1 MGHLAKGIFMSGI
14 VVVGAQWGDE
24 GKGKL
29 IDVFAEK
36 ADMVVRYQ
44 GGANAG
50 HTLVVNGKK
59 TVLHLVPSGVL
70 RPETTCVI
78 APGVVIDV
86 FSIRDEIR
94 KLKDSGYLQNPK
106 QLMIADTATII
117 LPYHKALDAAR
128 EAALSDGK
136 IGTTGKGIGPAYE
149 DRASRRAV
157 LFGDIFDR
165 ETLKAKIE
173 LALREKNF
181 MLENYYKAEGFKVET
196 LLKDLSDVAEELAP
210 YRTKDASLFINKT
223 LKSGKRVLFEG
234 AQGTMLDIMHG
245 TYPFVTSSSTLSA
258 NACVS
263 AGIGPMNIQK
273 VIGVFKAYATRVG
286 GGSFPTELTDEVG
299 QKIQADG
306 HEFGST
312 TGRAR
317 RCGWLDLVA
326 LKYAIRVNGITNLA
340 MMKLDVLTG
349 HDRIGVCT
357 AYKING
363 EVITE
368 LPTSPYELEKVEPVI
383 EWLPGWKEDLT
394 KIKTLSDLPRPT
406 TNYIDYLGSQLGT
419 PIDVISIG
427 PGREQTLWV
436 KPLFNN

>member
-1 MGHLAKGIFMSGI
+1 MSGV

-50 HTLVVNGKK
+50 HTLVVNGQK
-59 TVLHLVPSGVL
+59 TVLHLVPSGIL

-78 APGVVIDV
+78 ASGVVIDV
-86 FSIRDEIR
+86 FSIRDEIK
-94 KLKDSGYLQNPK
+94 KLKDTGFLQNPK
-106 QLMIADTATII
+106 QLLISDTATLI

-149 DRASRRAV
+149 DRASRRAI
-157 LFGDIFDR
+157 LFGDLFDKDN
-165 ETLKAKIE
+165 LKKKLE
-173 LALREKNF
+173 LALTEKNF
-181 MLENYYKAEGFKVET
+181 MLENYYKGSTFKADD
-196 LLKDLSDVAEELAP
+196 LIKDLLAVAEELAP
-210 YRTKDASLFINKT
+210 YRTKDTSLFISKS

-234 AQGTMLDIMHG
+234 AQGTMLDILHG
-245 TYPFVTSSSTLSA
+245 TYPFVTSSSTLAS
-258 NACVS
+258 NACAS
-263 AGIGPMNIQK
+263 AGIGPASIQK
-273 VIGVFKAYATRVG
+273 VIGVFKAYTTRVG
-286 GGSFPTELTDEVG
+286 SGPFPTELNDEIG
-299 QKIQADG
+299 KKIQADG

-312 TGRAR
+312 TGRSR

-357 AYKING
+357 AYKLNG
-363 EVITE
+363 EIITD

-383 EWLPGWKEDLT
+383 EWIPGWTQDLT
-394 KIKTLSDLPRPT
+394 KVKTLSDLPRPT

-419 PIDVISIG
+419 PIDVISVG

>member
-1 MGHLAKGIFMSGI
+1 MSGI

-29 IDVFAEK
+29 VDVFAEK

-50 HTLVVNGKK
+50 HTLVVNGEK
-59 TVLHLVPSGVL
+59 TILHLVPSGIL
-70 RPETTCVI
+70 RPDTTCVI
-78 APGVVIDV
+78 ASGVVIDV
-86 FSIRDEIR
+86 FGIRDEIN
-94 KLKDSGYLQNPK
+94 KLKKNGLLTNPK
-106 QLMIADTATII
+106 QLLISDTATII

-128 EAALSDGK
+128 EAALSADAK

-149 DRASRRAV
+149 DRASRRAI
-157 LFGDIFDR
+157 LLGDIFDAS
-165 ETLKAKIE
+165 TLKAKLE
-173 LALREKNF
+173 LALTEKNH
-181 MLENYYKAEGFKVET
+181 MLANFYKVPTFNVDD
-196 LLKDLSDVAEELAP
+196 LMKDLAAVAEELAP
-210 YRTKDASLFINKT
+210 YRLRDCSLLVNKS
-223 LKSGKRVLFEG
+223 LKAGKRVMFEG
-234 AQGTMLDIMHG
+234 AQGTMLDILHG
-245 TYPFVTSSSTLSA
+245 TYPFVTSSSTLAS
-258 NACVS
+258 NACAS
-263 AGIGPMNIQK
+263 AGVGPTSVQK
-273 VIGVFKAYATRVG
+273 VIGVFKAYTTRVG
-286 GGSFPTELTDEVG
+286 GGPFPTELHDEIG
-299 QKIQADG
+299 KKIQTEG

-357 AYKING
+357 AYKLNG
-363 EVITE
+363 ETITE
-368 LPTSPYELEKVEPVI
+368 LPTSPYDLEKVEPVI
-383 EWLPGWKEDLT
+383 EWIPGWKEDLT
-394 KIKTLSDLPRPT
+394 KIKSLLDLPRPA
-406 TNYIDYLGSQLGT
+406 TNFIDYVGAQLGT

>member
-1 MGHLAKGIFMSGI
+1 MAGI

-50 HTLVVNGKK
+50 HTLVVNGQK

-70 RPETTCVI
+70 RPDTTCVI
-78 APGVVIDV
+78 ASGVVIDV
-86 FSIRDEIR
+86 FAIRDEIK
-94 KLKDSGYLQNPK
+94 KLRDNGFLSNPK
-106 QLMIADTATII
+106 QLLISDTAAII

-128 EAALSDGK
+128 EAALSDNK

-149 DRASRRAV
+149 DRAARRAI
-157 LFGDIFDR
+157 LLGDIYDQKSLR
-165 ETLKAKIE
+165 AKVE

-181 MLENYYKAEGFKVET
+181 MLENYYKVPSFNLDDIMTSLVSIAE
-196 LLKDLSDVAEELAP
+196 DLAP
-210 YRTKDASLFINKT
+210 YRCKDTSLFVSKA
-223 LKSGKRVLFEG
+223 LKAGKRVLFEG
-234 AQGTMLDIMHG
+234 AQGTMLDINHG
-245 TYPFVTSSSTLSA
+245 TYPFVTSSSTLSS
-258 NACVS
+258 NACAS
-263 AGIGPMNIQK
+263 TGIGPMSIQK

-286 GGSFPTELTDEVG
+286 SGPFPTELSDEIG
-299 QKIQADG
+299 KKIQAEG
-306 HEFGST
+306 HEFGAT
-312 TGRAR
+312 TGRPR

-357 AYKING
+357 AYKLNG
-363 EVITE
+363 ETITE
-368 LPTSPYELEKVEPVI
+368 LPTSPHELEKVEPVI
-383 EWLPGWKEDLT
+383 EWIPGWKEDLT
-394 KIKTLSDLPRPT
+394 KVKTLSDLPRPT

>member
-1 MGHLAKGIFMSGI
+1 MAGI

-29 IDVFAEK
+29 VDVFAEK

-50 HTLVVNGKK
+50 HTLVVNGVK
-59 TVLHLVPSGVL
+59 TVLHLVPSGIL
-70 RPETTCVI
+70 RQDTQCVI
-78 APGVVIDV
+78 ASGVVIDV
-86 FSIRDEIR
+86 FSIRDEIK
-94 KLKDSGYLQNPK
+94 KLRASGYLENAK
-106 QLMIADTATII
+106 QLMISDTAAII

-128 EAALSDGK
+128 EASLSKDAK

-157 LFGDIFDR
+157 LFGDIFDQQ
-165 ETLKAKIE
+165 TLRAKIE

-181 MLENYYKAEGFKVET
+181 ILENYYKAPTFNIDEIMRSLAE
-196 LLKDLSDVAEELAP
+196 VAEDLAP
-210 YRTKDASLFINKT
+210 YRCRDTSLVVGKQ
-223 LKSGKRVLFEG
+223 LKAGKRVLFEG
-234 AQGTMLDIMHG
+234 AQGTMLDILHG
-245 TYPFVTSSSTLSA
+245 TYPFVTSSSTLAS
-258 NACVS
+258 NACAS
-263 AGIGPMNIQK
+263 AGIGPTNIQK
-273 VIGVFKAYATRVG
+273 VIGVFKAYTTRVG
-286 GGSFPTELTDEVG
+286 GGPFPTELTNEVG
-299 QKIQADG
+299 AKIQADG
-306 HEFGST
+306 HEFGAT
-312 TGRAR
+312 TGRPR

-326 LKYAIRVNGITNLA
+326 LKYAIRINGITNLA

-357 AYKING
+357 AYKVNG
-363 EVITE
+363 ELVTE

-383 EWLPGWKEDLT
+383 EWIQGWKEDLT
-394 KIKTLSDLPRPT
+394 KVKTLSDLPRPT

-419 PIDVISIG
+419 PIDVISVG

>member
-1 MGHLAKGIFMSGI
+1 MPGI

-50 HTLVVNGKK
+50 HTLVVNGQK
-59 TVLHLVPSGVL
+59 TVLHLVPSGIL
-70 RPETTCVI
+70 HPETTCVI

-86 FSIRDEIR
+86 FAIRDEIR
-94 KLKDSGYLQNPK
+94 KLKDSGYLQNSK
-106 QLMIADTATII
+106 QLMISDTATII

-157 LFGDIFDR
+157 LFGDIFNK
-165 ETLKAKIE
+165 ETLKAKVE

-181 MLENYYKAEGFKVET
+181 MLENYYKSQGFKVDDIVR
-196 LLKDLSDVAEELAP
+196 DLTALADELAP
-210 YRTKDASLFINKT
+210 YRIKDTSLFISKT

-258 NACVS
+258 NACAS

-286 GGSFPTELTDEVG
+286 GGPFPTELTDEVG

-306 HEFGST
+306 NEFGST
-312 TGRAR
+312 TGRPR

-363 EVITE
+363 EIITE

-383 EWLPGWKEDLT
+383 EWIPGWKEDLS
-394 KIKTLSDLPRPT
+394 KVKTLSDLPRPT

-419 PIDVISIG
+419 PIDVISVG

>member
-1 MGHLAKGIFMSGI
+1 MAGV

-29 IDVFAEK
+29 VDVFAEK
-36 ADMVVRYQ
+36 ADMVVRFQ

-50 HTLVVNGKK
+50 HTLVVNGQK
-59 TVLHLVPSGVL
+59 TILHLVPSGIL
-70 RPETTCVI
+70 RPDTTCVVTS
-78 APGVVIDV
+78 GVVIDV
-86 FSIRDEIR
+86 FGMLNEIR
-94 KLKDSGYLQNPK
+94 GLKASGLLQNPK
-106 QLMIADTATII
+106 QLMISDTATVI

-128 EAALSDGK
+128 EASLTADGK

-149 DRASRRAV
+149 DRASRRAI
-157 LFGDIFDR
+157 LFGDLFDR
-165 ETLKAKIE
+165 STLKAKLE

-181 MLENYYKAEGFKVET
+181 MLENYYKGDTFNVDT
-196 LLKDLSDVAEELAP
+196 LMKDLDSVTEELAP
-210 YRTKDASLFINKT
+210 YRAKDCSLIISKA
-223 LKSGKRVLFEG
+223 LKANKRVLFEG
-234 AQGTMLDIMHG
+234 AQGTMLDILHG
-245 TYPFVTSSSTLSA
+245 TYPFVTSSSTLSGS
-258 NACVS
+258 ACIG
-263 AGIGPMNIQK
+263 AGIGPTNMQQ
-273 VIGVFKAYATRVG
+273 VIGVFKAYTTRVG
-286 GGSFPTELTDEVG
+286 GGPFPTELKDDIG
-299 QKIQADG
+299 AKIQSDG
-306 HEFGST
+306 KEFGST

-317 RCGWLDLVA
+317 RCGWIDLVA

-349 HDRIGVCT
+349 HERIGVCV

-363 EVITE
+363 ETVTE

-383 EWLPGWKEDLT
+383 EWIPGWTQDIS

-406 TNYIDYLGSQLGT
+406 TSYIDYIGSQLGT
-419 PIDVISIG
+419 PIDVISVG

>member
-1 MGHLAKGIFMSGI
+1 MSGI

-50 HTLVVNGKK
+50 HTLVVNGQK
-59 TVLHLVPSGVL
+59 TILHLVPSGVL
-70 RPETTCVI
+70 RPDTTCVI
-78 APGVVIDV
+78 TSGVVIDV
-86 FSIRDEIR
+86 FGIRDEING
-94 KLKDSGYLQNPK
+94 LIASGLLQNPK
-106 QLMIADTATII
+106 QLLISDTATII
-117 LPYHKALDAAR
+117 LPYHKAMDAAR
-128 EAALSDGK
+128 EAALQDGK

-157 LFGDIFDR
+157 LFGDLFSP
-165 ETLKAKIE
+165 ETLKAKLE

-181 MLENYYKAEGFKVET
+181 MLENYYKAPTFKLDE
-196 LLKDLSDVAEELAP
+196 LLADLAKVAEDLAP
-210 YRTKDASLFINKT
+210 YRAKDTSLLISKG
-223 LKSGKRVLFEG
+223 LKSGKRVMFEG
-234 AQGTMLDIMHG
+234 AQGTMLDVLHG

-263 AGIGPMNIQK
+263 AGIGPMSIQK
-273 VIGVFKAYATRVG
+273 VIGVFKAYTTRVG
-286 GGSFPTELTDEVG
+286 SGPFPTELSDEIG
-299 QKIQADG
+299 KKIQADG

-317 RCGWLDLVA
+317 RCGWIDLVA

-357 AYKING
+357 AYKLNG
-363 EVITE
+363 ETITE
-368 LPTSPYELEKVEPVI
+368 LPTSPWELSKVEPVI
-383 EWLPGWKEDLT
+383 EWVPGWTQDLT
-394 KIKTLSDLPRPT
+394 KVKTLSDLPRPA
-406 TNYIDYLGSQLGT
+406 TNYIDYIGSQLGT

>member
-1 MGHLAKGIFMSGI
+1 MSGV

-50 HTLVVNGKK
+50 HTLVVNGQK
-59 TVLHLVPSGVL
+59 TILHLVPSGIL
-70 RPETTCVI
+70 RAETTCVI
-78 APGVVIDV
+78 ASGVVIDV
-86 FSIRDEIR
+86 FAISKEIQG
-94 KLKDSGYLQNPK
+94 LKASGLLQNPK
-106 QLMIADTATII
+106 QLMISDTATVI

-128 EAALSDGK
+128 ESALSDEK

-149 DRASRRAV
+149 DRASRRAI
-157 LFGDIFDR
+157 LFGDLFDR
-165 ETLKAKIE
+165 DSLRKKLE

-181 MLENYYKAEGFKVET
+181 ILENYYKSTPFNIDEI
-196 LLKDLSDVAEELAP
+196 LKDLEAVTEELAP
-210 YRTKDASLFINKT
+210 YRAKDCSLFISKN
-223 LKSGKRVLFEG
+223 LKAGKRVLFEG
-234 AQGTMLDIMHG
+234 AQGTMLDVLHG
-245 TYPFVTSSSTLSA
+245 TYPFVTSSSTLSS
-258 NACVS
+258 NACAS
-263 AGIGPMNIQK
+263 TGIGPMSVNK
-273 VIGVFKAYATRVG
+273 VIGVFKAYTTRVG
-286 GGSFPTELTDEVG
+286 SGPFPTELHDEVG
-299 QKIQADG
+299 EKIQADG

-340 MMKLDVLTG
+340 MMKIDVLTG
-349 HDRIGVCT
+349 HERLGVCT
-357 AYKING
+357 AYKLNG
-363 EVITE
+363 EIITE
-368 LPTSPYELEKVEPVI
+368 LPTSPYELEKVEPII
-383 EWLPGWKEDLT
+383 EWLPGWNQDLT
-394 KIKTLSDLPRPT
+394 KVKTLSDLPRPT
-406 TNYIDYLGSQLGT
+406 TNYIDYIGSQLGT
-419 PIDVISIG
+419 PIDVISVG

>member
-1 MGHLAKGIFMSGI
+1 MAGI

-50 HTLVVNGKK
+50 HTLVVNGQK
-59 TVLHLVPSGVL
+59 TVLHLVPSGIL

-78 APGVVIDV
+78 ASGVVIDV
-86 FSIRDEIR
+86 FAISKEI
-94 KLKDSGYLQNPK
+94 KGLKESGLLQNPK
-106 QLMIADTATII
+106 QLMISDTATVI

-128 EAALSDGK
+128 ESALSNEK

-149 DRASRRAV
+149 DRAARRAV
-157 LFGDIFDR
+157 LFGDLFDR
-165 ETLKAKIE
+165 DSLRKKLE
-173 LALREKNF
+173 LALRERNF
-181 MLENYYKAEGFKVET
+181 ILENYYKTQGFNIDEIM
-196 LLKDLSDVAEELAP
+196 KDLAEVAEELAP
-210 YRTKDASLFINKT
+210 YRAKDSSLFIAKN
-223 LKSGKRVLFEG
+223 LKAGKRVLFEG
-234 AQGTMLDIMHG
+234 AQGTMLDVLHG
-245 TYPFVTSSSTLSA
+245 TYPFVTSSSTLAA
-258 NACVS
+258 NACAS
-263 AGIGPMNIQK
+263 AGIDPMNVQK
-273 VIGVFKAYATRVG
+273 VIGVFKAYTTRVG
-286 GGSFPTELTDEVG
+286 SGPFPTELKDEVG
-299 QKIQADG
+299 EKIQADG

-340 MMKLDVLTG
+340 MMKIDVLTG
-349 HDRIGVCT
+349 HDRVGVCT
-357 AYKING
+357 AYKLNG

-368 LPTSPYELEKVEPVI
+368 LPTSPYELENVEPVI

-394 KIKTLSDLPRPT
+394 KVKTLSDLPRPT
-406 TNYIDYLGSQLGT
+406 TNYIDYVGSQLGT
-419 PIDVISIG
+419 PIDVISVG

>member
-1 MGHLAKGIFMSGI
+1 MSGV

-50 HTLVVNGKK
+50 HTLVVNGQK
-59 TVLHLVPSGVL
+59 TVLHLVPSGIL

-86 FSIRDEIR
+86 FSIRDEIN
-94 KLKDSGYLQNPK
+94 KLKATGYLQNPK
-106 QLMIADTATII
+106 QLLISDTATII

-128 EAALSDGK
+128 EAALSDSK

-165 ETLKAKIE
+165 ETLKAKVE

-181 MLENYYKAEGFKVET
+181 MLENYYKAPTFKLEDIMA
-196 LLKDLSDVAEELAP
+196 DLQKVAEDLAP
-210 YRTKDASLFINKT
+210 YRCKDSSLFINKN
-223 LKSGKRVLFEG
+223 LKAGKRVLFEG
-234 AQGTMLDIMHG
+234 AQGTMLDVMHG
-245 TYPFVTSSSTLSA
+245 TYPFVTSSSTLAS
-258 NACVS
+258 NACAS
-263 AGIGPMNIQK
+263 AGISPMSIQK

-286 GGSFPTELTDEVG
+286 SGPFPTELHDEIG
-299 QKIQADG
+299 KKIQADG

-357 AYKING
+357 AYKLNG
-363 EVITE
+363 ETITE

-383 EWLPGWKEDLT
+383 EWIPGWKEDLT
-394 KIKTLSDLPRPT
+394 KVKTLSDLPRPT

-419 PIDVISIG
+419 PIDVISVG

>member
-1 MGHLAKGIFMSGI
+1 MSGV

-50 HTLVVNGKK
+50 HTLVVNGQK
-59 TVLHLVPSGVL
+59 TVLHLVPSGIL

-86 FSIRDEIR
+86 FSIRDEIN
-94 KLKDSGYLQNPK
+94 KLKATGYLQNPK
-106 QLMIADTATII
+106 QLLISDTATII

-128 EAALSDGK
+128 EAALSDSK

-165 ETLKAKIE
+165 ESLKAKVE

-181 MLENYYKAEGFKVET
+181 MLENYYKAPTFKLEDIMA
-196 LLKDLSDVAEELAP
+196 DLQKVAEDLAP
-210 YRTKDASLFINKT
+210 YRCKDSSLFINKN
-223 LKSGKRVLFEG
+223 LKAGKRVLFEG
-234 AQGTMLDIMHG
+234 AQGTMLDVMHG
-245 TYPFVTSSSTLSA
+245 TYPFVTSSSTLAS
-258 NACVS
+258 NACAS
-263 AGIGPMNIQK
+263 AGISPMSIQK

-286 GGSFPTELTDEVG
+286 SGPFPTELHDEIG
-299 QKIQADG
+299 KKIQADG

-357 AYKING
+357 AYKLNG
-363 EVITE
+363 ETITE

-383 EWLPGWKEDLT
+383 EWIPGWKEDLT
-394 KIKTLSDLPRPT
+394 KVKTLSDLPRPT

-419 PIDVISIG
+419 PIDVISVG

>member
-1 MGHLAKGIFMSGI
+1 MAGI

-29 IDVFAEK
+29 IDVFSEK

-50 HTLVVNGKK
+50 HTLVVNGQK
-59 TVLHLVPSGVL
+59 TILHLVPSGIL
-70 RPETTCVI
+70 RPDTTCVI

-86 FSIRDEIR
+86 FGIRDEIK
-94 KLKDSGYLQNPK
+94 KLKDSGLLQNPK
-106 QLMIADTATII
+106 QLMISDTATII

-128 EAALSDGK
+128 EASLSDGK

-157 LFGDIFDR
+157 LFGDIFDKN
-165 ETLKAKIE
+165 TLRAKIE

-181 MLENYYKAEGFKVET
+181 MLENYYKTNGFK
-196 LLKDLSDVAEELAP
+196 LDDIMADLAKVAEELAP
-210 YRTKDASLFINKT
+210 YRTKDSSLFISKS

-258 NACVS
+258 NACAS

-273 VIGVFKAYATRVG
+273 VIGVFKAYTTRVG
-286 GGSFPTELTDEVG
+286 SGPFPTELHDEIG
-299 QKIQADG
+299 KKIQADG

-357 AYKING
+357 AYKLNG
-363 EVITE
+363 EIITE

-383 EWLPGWKEDLT
+383 EWIPGWTQDLT
-394 KIKTLSDLPRPT
+394 KVKTLSDLPRPT

-419 PIDVISIG
+419 PIDVISVG

>member
-1 MGHLAKGIFMSGI
+1 MAGI

-29 IDVFAEK
+29 IDVFSDK

-50 HTLVVNGKK
+50 HTLVVNGQK
-59 TVLHLVPSGVL
+59 TVLHLVPSGIL
-70 RPETTCVI
+70 RPDTTCII
-78 APGVVIDV
+78 ASGVVIDV
-86 FSIRDEIR
+86 FSIRDEIK
-94 KLKDSGYLQNPK
+94 KLRENGFLQNPK
-106 QLMIADTATII
+106 QLLISDTATVI
-117 LPYHKALDAAR
+117 LPYHKALDASR

-149 DRASRRAV
+149 DRAARRAI
-157 LFGDIFDR
+157 LFGDIFDQ
-165 ETLKAKIE
+165 TNLKAKIQ
-173 LALREKNF
+173 LALQEKNF
-181 MLENYYKAEGFKVET
+181 ILENYYKTSGFKVEEI
-196 LLKDLSDVAEELAP
+196 LKDLAQIAEDLAP
-210 YRTKDASLFINKT
+210 YRCKDSSLLVNKS
-223 LKSGKRVLFEG
+223 LKAGKRVLFEG

-258 NACVS
+258 NACAS
-263 AGIGPMNIQK
+263 TGIGPLSIQK
-273 VIGVFKAYATRVG
+273 VIGVFKAYTTRVG
-286 GGSFPTELTDEVG
+286 SGPFPTELTDDVG
-299 QKIQADG
+299 KKIQTDG

-340 MMKLDVLTG
+340 MMKMDVLTG
-349 HDRIGVCT
+349 HDRVGVCT
-357 AYKING
+357 AYRLNG
-363 EVITE
+363 ETLTE
-368 LPTSPYELEKVEPVI
+368 LPTSPHELAKVEPVI

-394 KIKTLSDLPRPT
+394 KIKTLSDLPRPA

>member
-1 MGHLAKGIFMSGI
+1 MSGV

-50 HTLVVNGKK
+50 HTLVVNGQK
-59 TVLHLVPSGVL
+59 TVLHLVPSGIL

-78 APGVVIDV
+78 ASGVVIDV

-94 KLKDSGYLQNPK
+94 KLKDTGFLQNPK
-106 QLMIADTATII
+106 QLLISDTATLI

-149 DRASRRAV
+149 DRASRRAI
-157 LFGDIFDR
+157 LFGDLFDK
-165 ETLKAKIE
+165 ENLKKKLE
-173 LALREKNF
+173 LALTEKNF
-181 MLENYYKAEGFKVET
+181 MLENYYKGSTFKSED
-196 LLKDLSDVAEELAP
+196 LMKDLFAVAEDLAP
-210 YRTKDASLFINKT
+210 YRTKDTSLFISKN

-234 AQGTMLDIMHG
+234 AQGTMLDILHG
-245 TYPFVTSSSTLSA
+245 TYPFVTSSSTLAS
-258 NACVS
+258 NACAS
-263 AGIGPMNIQK
+263 AGIGPASVQK
-273 VIGVFKAYATRVG
+273 VIGVFKAYTTRVG
-286 GGSFPTELTDEVG
+286 SGPFPTELTDEVG
-299 QKIQADG
+299 KKLQMDG

-357 AYKING
+357 AYKLNG
-363 EVITE
+363 EVITD

-383 EWLPGWKEDLT
+383 EWIPGWTQDLS
-394 KIKTLSDLPRPT
+394 KVKTLSDLPRPT

-419 PIDVISIG
+419 PIDVISVG

>member
-1 MGHLAKGIFMSGI
+1 MAGI

-50 HTLVVNGKK
+50 HTLVVNGQK
-59 TVLHLVPSGVL
+59 TVLHLVPSGIL
-70 RPETTCVI
+70 HPDTTCVI
-78 APGVVIDV
+78 ASGVVIDV
-86 FSIRDEIR
+86 FSIRDEIK
-94 KLKDSGYLQNPK
+94 KLKDNGFLQSPK
-106 QLMIADTATII
+106 QLLISDTAAII

-128 EAALSDGK
+128 ETALSDNK

-157 LFGDIFDR
+157 LFGDIFNK
-165 ETLKAKIE
+165 ETLKAKVE

-181 MLENYYKAEGFKVET
+181 MLENYYKTAGFKTDDVVAS
-196 LLKDLSDVAEELAP
+196 LLEIAEELAP
-210 YRTKDASLFINKT
+210 YRCKDTSLLINKN
-223 LKSGKRVLFEG
+223 LKASKRVLFEG
-234 AQGTMLDIMHG
+234 AQGTMLDINHG
-245 TYPFVTSSSTLSA
+245 TYPFVTSSSTLAA
-258 NACVS
+258 NACAS
-263 AGIGPMNIQK
+263 AGISPMSVQK
-273 VIGVFKAYATRVG
+273 IIGVFKAYATRVG
-286 GGSFPTELTDEVG
+286 SGPFPTELTDEVG

-312 TGRAR
+312 TGRSR

-349 HDRIGVCT
+349 HERIGVCT

-363 EVITE
+363 EIITD

-383 EWLPGWKEDLT
+383 EWIPGWKEDLT

-419 PIDVISIG
+419 PIDVISVG

>member
-1 MGHLAKGIFMSGI
+1 MAGV

-50 HTLVVNGKK
+50 HTLVVNGQK
-59 TVLHLVPSGVL
+59 TILHLVPSGVL

-78 APGVVIDV
+78 ASGVVIDV
-86 FSIRDEIR
+86 FAMVKEI
-94 KLKDSGYLQNPK
+94 KGLKDSGLLQNPK
-106 QLMIADTATII
+106 QLMISDTATVI
-117 LPYHKALDAAR
+117 LPYHKILDAAR
-128 EAALSDGK
+128 ESALSNEK

-157 LFGDIFDR
+157 LIGDLFNR
-165 ETLKAKIE
+165 ESLRKKLE

-181 MLENYYKAEGFKVET
+181 ILENYYKTTGCDINE
-196 LLKDLSDVAEELAP
+196 LMKDLEAIAEELAP
-210 YRTKDASLFINKT
+210 YRAKDCSLFISKN
-223 LKSGKRVLFEG
+223 LKAGKRVLFEG
-234 AQGTMLDIMHG
+234 AQGTMLDVLHG
-245 TYPFVTSSSTLSA
+245 TYPFVTSSSTLAS
-258 NACVS
+258 NACAS
-263 AGIGPMNIQK
+263 TGIGPMSINK
-273 VIGVFKAYATRVG
+273 VIGVFKAYTTRVG
-286 GGSFPTELTDEVG
+286 SGPFPTELQDEVG
-299 QKIQADG
+299 KKIQTEG

-312 TGRAR
+312 TGRPR

-340 MMKLDVLTG
+340 MMKIDVLTG
-349 HDRIGVCT
+349 HDRLGVCT
-357 AYKING
+357 AYKLNG
-363 EVITE
+363 EIITE
-368 LPTSPYELEKVEPVI
+368 LPTSPYELEKVEPII
-383 EWLPGWKEDLT
+383 EWLPGWNQDLT
-394 KIKTLSDLPRPT
+394 KVKTLSDLPRPT
-406 TNYIDYLGSQLGT
+406 TNYIDYIGSQLGT
-419 PIDVISIG
+419 PIDVISVG